1 MEQYYRGGDGVAH
14 KGQDHDAQ
22 QGHQAAV
29 LEHILHVHPAGAGHH
44 GHGHGAGG
52 SGESVGGRGSDDG
65 GQGYHID
72 VAHSQGDG
80 GGDGIEHGGAHGVGG
95 EVGCDDAQGGDDQDE
110 DGLVHPGDQGGDVA
124 DKEVG
129 DAHLLQRQGA
139 ADDQDGGIEDQ
150 GAPGHAAG
158 GRVLIIHNGLAVHLG
173 QAEDHDGHHHRHRI
187 AQRRDIPADGGGDV
201 LQEAL
206 EEPDH
211 DDHHEQDRG
220 DLLLHAHGLEV
231 RAQPGGIIVAQLVQV
246 RAVEQAQW
254 Q

>member
-1 MEQYYRGGDGVAH
+1 MLSRAIRPPYLNMSFTSTQPV
-14 KGQDHDAQ
+14 
-22 QGHQAAV
+22 
-29 LEHILHVHPAGAGHH
+29 PATT

-158 GRVLIIHNGLAVHLG
+158 RPRPYN
-173 QAEDHDGHHHRHRI
+173 
-187 AQRRDIPADGGGDV
+187 P
-201 LQEAL
+201 
-206 EEPDH
+206 
-211 DDHHEQDRG
+211 
-220 DLLLHAHGLEV
+220 
-231 RAQPGGIIVAQLVQV
+231 
-246 RAVEQAQW
+246 
-254 Q
+254 